1 MGNLCA
7 TFSASEAVNLVS
19 IQQIQEISE
28 FLVSL
33 LLETKHRGA
42 FEQAYV
48 AFCSLVA
55 SLWRSSAPELHS
67 LPTTLLEDL
76 LKEIEEPGK
85 RKSLCATRRSAGVPF
100 IVQAVVVGE
109 DGDGTLRTTMARLL
123 KLAKEGSSE
132 ARVHSLNILRAL
144 YRDSRL
150 GDAVTSFLEGGVIV
164 AITGFKAANWAE
176 RTAATL
182 LFSALMTRIFG
193 VKRDK
198 EVEAREKLERT
209 ILLKRVTTM
218 KIKSRLKL
226 A

>member
-1 MGNLCA
+1 MSPFAPLLPHSGDHQLLSSTHCPPPCWK
-7 TFSASEAVNLVS
+7 
-19 IQQIQEISE
+19 IS
-28 FLVSL
+28 S
-33 LLETKHRGA
+33 
-42 FEQAYV
+42 
-48 AFCSLVA
+48 
-55 SLWRSSAPELHS
+55 
-67 LPTTLLEDL
+67 
-76 LKEIEEPGK
+76 
-85 RKSLCATRRSAGVPF
+85 RRSAGVPF

-150 GDAVTSFLEGGVIV
+150 GDAVTFFLEGGVIV

-193 VKRDK
+193 VKRD
-198 EVEAREKLERT
+198 
-209 ILLKRVTTM
+209 
-218 KIKSRLKL
+218 
-226 A
+226 